1 MGNDMEYDKNKG
13 GEVTQTIKI
22 GEYIRRFDLNAYSR
36 PMNRE
41 WPGSGD

>member
-13 GEVTQTIKI
+13 GEDIS
-22 GEYIRRFDLNAYSR
+22 RFDLNAYSR